1 MPKSSI
7 SKRFSKTMGGIAKET
22 AQKFIYKIKKFAFL
36 IAPENVARIHLFFHI
51 GKAFVVAVGNDGF

>member
-7 SKRFSKTMGGIAKET
+7 IKTIFKNNGRNRKRNRP
-22 AQKFIYKIKKFAFL
+22 KIHIQKKFAFL

>member
-7 SKRFSKTMGGIAKET
+7 IKTIFKNNGRNRKRNRP
-22 AQKFIYKIKKFAFL
+22 KIHFQNKFAFL

>member
-22 AQKFIYKIKKFAFL
+22 AQKFIFKKKIALL
-36 IAPENVARIHLFFHI
+36 IATENVARIHLFFHI

>member
-1 MPKSSI
+1 MPKSST

-22 AQKFIYKIKKFAFL
+22 AQKFIYKKKFAFL

>member
-22 AQKFIYKIKKFAFL
+22 AQKFIYKKIAFL

>member
-7 SKRFSKTMGGIAKET
+7 IKTIFKNNGRNRKRNRPRIHF
-22 AQKFIYKIKKFAFL
+22 QKKFAFL